1 MNEITSL
8 FGIRTISC
16 ETISIGH
23 INRTYLV
30 KDENGEQFIL
40 QSISRKVFENPEI
53 VMDNIAVAEKAFRD
67 NEILRI
73 PDFLRCGER
82 LFADVN
88 GEIWRMY
95 RYIPSAECE
104 NKVYSTG
111 FSFGSFIK
119 TMNGQKISEKQSI
132 ADFHN
137 YGSYLRKLLSYGN
150 VHKGIE
156 VLTKLGETLLNVFK
170 DDIPKRIIH
179 GDAKTDNVITGN
191 PCTVIDLD
199 TVMYGYAALDYGDM
213 LRSVCRK
220 SFDVAAVSELTKG
233 FADGIGGML
242 TVAERDSLYYGVLW
256 VTGELAVRY
265 ITDAVSQ
272 ERYFYGKSA
281 SECLERAD
289 ELLEILNV
297 FSDKKEGIQNIIQ
310 QYFD

>member
-8 FGIRTISC
+8 FGIRTLSC

-30 KDENGEQFIL
+30 KDENGELFIL
-40 QSISRKVFENPEI
+40 QSLSRKVFENPEI
-53 VMDNIAVAEKAFRD
+53 VMDNIAVAENAFRD
-67 NEILRI
+67 NEMLKI
-73 PDFLRCGER
+73 PDFLRCGGK

-150 VHKGIE
+150 VHKGVDI
-156 VLTKLGETLLNVFK
+156 LTKLGETLLNVFT

-220 SFDVAAVSELTKG
+220 SFDFAAVSELTKG
-233 FADGIGGML
+233 FADGIGGLL
-242 TVAERDSLYYGVLW
+242 TDTEKDTLYYGVLW

-272 ERYFYGKSA
+272 EHYFYGKSA

-289 ELLEILNV
+289 ELLDMLNV
-297 FSDKKEGIQNIIQ
+297 FSNKKEDIQNIIRQ
-310 QYFD
+310 CFD

>member
-16 ETISIGH
+16 KTINIGH
-23 INRTYLV
+23 INHTYLV

-40 QSISRKVFENPEI
+40 QSLSRKVFENPEI
-53 VMDNIAVAEKAFRD
+53 VMDNIAVAEKAFRG
-67 NEILRI
+67 NELLRI
-73 PDFLRCGER
+73 PDFQRCGER

-88 GEIWRMY
+88 SEIWRMY

-111 FSFGSFIK
+111 FSFGNFIK
-119 TMNGQKISEKQSI
+119 TMSGQKISEKQSI

-137 YGSYLRKLLSYGN
+137 YGSYLKKLLSYGN
-150 VHKGIE
+150 VHNGIDT
-156 VLTKLGETLLNVFK
+156 LIKLGETLLNVFT

-179 GDAKTDNVITGN
+179 GDAKTDNIITGN

-199 TVMYGYAALDYGDM
+199 TVMYGYAAVDYGDM

-220 SFDVAAVSELTKG
+220 SFDVASVSELTKG
-233 FADGIGGML
+233 FADGIGGLL
-242 TVAERDSLYYGVLW
+242 TDAEKNSLYYGVLW

-265 ITDAVSQ
+265 ITDAVSL
-272 ERYFYGKSA
+272 EHYFYGKSA
-281 SECLERAD
+281 AECLERAG
-289 ELLEILNV
+289 ELLDMLNV
-297 FSDKKEGIQNIIQ
+297 FIVNKEEIQNIIRQ
-310 QYFD
+310 CFD